1 MTEEFGTYCAI
12 PISVIFSD
20 GANIFIRPQPVSPER
35 SVLCQGRITPSFR
48 HSVSKNCVPF
58 LGSHCPILTKIGKW
72 LRLSSNKK
80 DQVKKDQSFVES
92 GSKIE
97 KCE

>member
-1 MTEEFGTYCAI
+1 MNYLGGQLPGEEYLLML
-12 PISVIFSD
+12 
-20 GANIFIRPQPVSPER
+20 FIRPQPVSPER
-35 SVLCQGRITPSFR
+35 SVLCQGRITLSLR

-80 DQVKKDQSFVES
+80 DQVSFWT
-92 GSKIE
+92 
-97 KCE
+97 